1 MRRPQFIKG
10 FDMANITIKFSQ
22 AVIDQQN
29 TGRLSNPQLNG
40 SIGSLFDAIMSANYA
55 VDKAYAYYSSWSF
68 SGTTLRMN
76 FADGATMTYTG
87 VVLANP
93 DATSGAASATGFE
106 FYANGFLSASETGK
120 FNLNYAITP
129 AGAGFDLSLTESNFA
144 NTITAFRIAT
154 LLPTN
159 SSAYDKTVG
168 NVSILVSGVVTSQGE
183 NFSGNV
189 SKIVTT
195 ADKFILSG
203 AIEGNFQIS
212 GNELTAG
219 QGLTYTSAT
228 GTLTGYQELYR
239 DGSSAQV
246 SNLSTYLDANQ
257 VLDETMFANPARF
270 SGSDT
275 ISLDLP
281 ATLYRDF
288 LMASGDGNDV
298 ISVKGGGGRLN
309 VQAGNGNDKITIL
322 GDAHSIDGGA
332 GLDYL
337 ALSGA
342 RAGYKVLKA
351 AGGYTV
357 TDGGGKVSTVSNVE
371 RISFGDATL
380 ALDIDGNGGQ
390 TYRLYQAAFNR
401 APDAGGL
408 GYWIGEMDKGATL
421 SSIAS
426 GFVTSNEFKLAY
438 GAAPSNKA
446 LVTQF
451 YQNILHR
458 APEAAGLDYWVGILD
473 ANGSKAGVLA
483 AISESAENQAGV
495 IGIIGNGFTY
505 TPYGG

>member
-1 MRRPQFIKG
+1 
-10 FDMANITIKFSQ
+10 MANITIKFSQ
-22 AVIDQQN
+22 AIIDQQN
-29 TGRLSNPQLNG
+29 TARLETPPTNG
-40 SIGSLFDAIMSANYA
+40 SLGMLFDDLTSVNYEA
-55 VDKAYAYYSSWSF
+55 GTAYGAYASWTF
-68 SGTTLRMN
+68 SGTTFRIN

-93 DATSGAASATGFE
+93 DATSGAATATGFE
-106 FYANGFLSASETGK
+106 FHANGQLRATETGK
-120 FNLNYAITP
+120 FHLNYLITP
-129 AGAGFDLSLTESNFA
+129 GYAGYDLVLTSSNIA
-144 NTITAFRIAT
+144 DVATAFSIAT
-154 LLPTN
+154 LFPVT
-159 SSAYDKTVG
+159 SPDYDKTFG
-168 NVSILVSGVVTSQGE
+168 NVAIAVTGAVTTLGESVSGSV
-183 NFSGNV
+183 N
-189 SKIVTT
+189 KIVTT
-195 ADKFILSG
+195 ADKFLLSET
-203 AIEGNFQIS
+203 IEGNFQLS
-212 GNELTAG
+212 GNEF
-219 QGLTYTSAT
+219 SAT
-228 GTLTGYQELYR
+228 SVTGNLTGYRADYR
-239 DGSSAQV
+239 DGSSSQV
-246 SNLSTYLDANQ
+246 SNVSTFLDAGQ
-257 VLDETMFANPARF
+257 VFDETMFSNPARF

-275 ISLDLP
+275 ISIDLP

-309 VQAGNGNDKITIL
+309 VQAGGGNDKITIL
-322 GDAHSIDGGA
+322 GDAHGIDGGA

-351 AGGYTV
+351 AGGFTV
-357 TDGGGKVSTVSNVE
+357 TDSGGKVSTVSNVE

-401 APDAGGL
+401 APDSGGL
-408 GYWIGEMDKGATL
+408 GFWINAMDKGATL
-421 SSIAS
+421 ASIAS
-426 GFVTSNEFKLAY
+426 GFVNSDEFKLAY

-458 APEAAGLDYWVGILD
+458 APESGGLDFWVGVLD
-473 ANGSKAGVLA
+473 GNTSKAEVLA

-495 IGIIGNGFTY
+495 IAVIGNGFTY